1 MVERDWHV
9 LLVGGPSGSGK
20 SMACAELMR
29 RYGIGCAEIDDI
41 STAVKAMTTPE
52 QQPVLHYWAQHA
64 QTEEWTAQRIL
75 ELTISVADA
84 LAQAV
89 EAVVAAH
96 LDYGPPVIMEGDYLL
111 PALAAR
117 LGERV
122 RMAFIHEPDEA
133 QLVANYA
140 GREPASGQQLMRARV
155 SYLFGQWLLESGRTF
170 GVPVLPAR
178 PWDTLPDRIARA
190 CST

>member
-1 MVERDWHV
+1 MVKRDWHV

-20 SMACAELMR
+20 SMVCAELMR

-52 QQPVLHYWAQHA
+52 QQPILHYWSQHA
-64 QTEEWTAQRIL
+64 GTEEWTAERIL
-75 ELTISVADA
+75 ELTLLVADA
-84 LAQAV
+84 LAPAV

-96 LDYGPPVIMEGDYLL
+96 LNYGPPVIMEGDYLL
-111 PALAAR
+111 PALSAR
-117 LGERV
+117 LGDRV
-122 RMAFIHEPDEA
+122 RMAFIYEPDEA

-140 GREPASGQQLMRARV
+140 GREPASGEQLMRARV
-155 SYLFGQWLLESGRTF
+155 SYLFGQWLVRSGREL

-178 PWDTLPDRIARA
+178 PWDTLPDRLGRA
-190 CST
+190 W